1 MSLIKTK
8 SRGINLADNFA
19 FTGNVTGAGTEI
31 EVDQWE
37 LPSHFDDGFTTVVV
51 INTWQRATSTTSAKI
66 GTGLSMTAAG
76 VFSFPRTGLWTIHL
90 DTMYHGA
97 NATDKAMGIT
107 IHGST
112 NDFSS
117 ETTIGTAYTSLHYSS
132 VDSNAQYV
140 NGSCNVLF
148 NCSDITT
155 HKVRFKTN
163 SVDTAGNPSSIDVT
177 GVAGNIHTGVLFQ
190 RVGDAQ

>member
-1 MSLIKTK
+1 MSIIKTK
-8 SRGINLADNFA
+8 SRGINLTDNFA

-37 LPSHFDDGFTTVVV
+37 LPNHFDDGFTSVVV

-66 GTGLSMTAAG
+66 GTGLSMNAAG

-97 NATDKAMGIT
+97 NATDKVMGIT

-117 ETTIGTAYTSLHYSS
+117 ETTIGTAYIPVYIIL
-132 VDSNAQYV
+132 
-140 NGSCNVLF
+140 VL
-148 NCSDITT
+148 T
-155 HKVRFKTN
+155 
-163 SVDTAGNPSSIDVT
+163 VT
-177 GVAGNIHTGVLFQ
+177 PNMLMGHVMFFLIVQ
-190 RVGDAQ
+190 I

>member
-1 MSLIKTK
+1 MLQGFFLFQEQVYGQYILI
-8 SRGINLADNFA
+8 LC
-19 FTGNVTGAGTEI
+19 
-31 EVDQWE
+31 
-37 LPSHFDDGFTTVVV
+37 
-51 INTWQRATSTTSAKI
+51 
-66 GTGLSMTAAG
+66 
-76 VFSFPRTGLWTIHL
+76 
-90 DTMYHGA
+90 TMNA
-97 NATDKAMGIT
+97 NATDKPMGIT

-132 VDSNAQYV
+132 INSNAQYV

-163 SVDTAGNPSSIDVT
+163 SVDTAGSPSSIDVT

>member
-1 MSLIKTK
+1 MSIIKTK

>member
-1 MSLIKTK
+1 MSIIKTK

-37 LPSHFDDGFTTVVV
+37 LPNHFDDGFTAVVV
-51 INTWQRATSTTSAKI
+51 IDTWQRASSATSAKI
-66 GTGLSMTAAG
+66 GTGMSMTAGG
-76 VFSFPRTGLWTIHL
+76 VFSFPRTGLWTINL
-90 DTMYHGA
+90 ETMYYSISGS
-97 NATDKAMGIT
+97 DKAMGIT

-117 ETTIGTAYTSLHYSS
+117 EATIGTAYTSLIFSGS
-132 VDSNAQYV
+132 PAGNQYV

-148 NCSDITT
+148 NCSNIAT

-163 SVDTAGNPSSIDVT
+163 SVDTLGEPSSIDVT
-177 GVAGNIHTGVLFQ
+177 GVAGNIHTGILFQ